1 MIRQILES
9 NPFLLDNKD
18 NTQVIGFMGCIEELK
33 CIKGST
39 YYTNID
45 KTIDDIIN
53 IVKRLCTF
61 EINIKYDESILLSPV
76 LSVVKNQV
84 INDVDIDNIITSIFN
99 IILSTNLEGII
110 KDNQNKYDLVGIN
123 G

>member
-1 MIRQILES
+1 
-9 NPFLLDNKD
+9 
-18 NTQVIGFMGCIEELK
+18 MGCIEELK

-61 EINIKYDESILLSPV
+61 EINIKYDESILLSTV